1 MINIITAIGTYLIT
15 KFGKSVALSIMFAT
29 NKALL
34 FSLVTSFVV
43 TLLSLLMTTYTT
55 VQTVID
61 KIVGLANGT
70 SMSGGSECLSII
82 VSSTANALGFF
93 DAFNVVGPTL
103 FLVYFTYFN
112 VILLSFSLGI
122 YRFIDKTVTEFALVV
137 K

>member
-34 FSLVTSFVV
+34 FTLVTSFVV

-55 VQTVID
+55 VQSVID
-61 KIVGLANGT
+61 KIIGLASGT

-93 DAFNVVGPTL
+93 DAFNIVGPTL

-112 VILLSFSLGI
+112 VILLSFSLSI

>member
-1 MINIITAIGTYLIT
+1 LINIITAIGTYLIT

-34 FSLVTSFVV
+34 FTLVTSFVV

-122 YRFIDKTVTEFALVV
+122 YRFIDKTVTEFTLVV

>member
-1 MINIITAIGTYLIT
+1 LINIITAIGTYLIT

-122 YRFIDKTVTEFALVV
+122 YRFIDKTVTEFTLVV